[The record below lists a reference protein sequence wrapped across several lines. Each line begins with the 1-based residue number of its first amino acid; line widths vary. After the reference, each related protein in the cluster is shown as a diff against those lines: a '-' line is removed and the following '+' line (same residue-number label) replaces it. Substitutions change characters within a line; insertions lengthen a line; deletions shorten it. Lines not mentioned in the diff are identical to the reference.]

1 MRFSWNGHS
10 SRMKKSWFFREP
22 HVYLSRGSYVKICC
36 YFCSPKKTFANSEKK
51 PSARSDVETRRPWQL
66 KPLTWTLR
74 TAPSCIGWVLMG
86 WVGYGMVWYG
96 DVCFFGV
103 ITASANIKW
112 EPMTFENCSFPEY
125 VVSIE
130 WEPMTLYVAV
140 TQQVNITIKC
150 CPDPPKKSL

>member
-1 MRFSWNGHS
+1 
-10 SRMKKSWFFREP
+10 
-22 HVYLSRGSYVKICC
+22 
-36 YFCSPKKTFANSEKK
+36 
-51 PSARSDVETRRPWQL
+51 
-66 KPLTWTLR
+66 
-74 TAPSCIGWVLMG
+74 MG